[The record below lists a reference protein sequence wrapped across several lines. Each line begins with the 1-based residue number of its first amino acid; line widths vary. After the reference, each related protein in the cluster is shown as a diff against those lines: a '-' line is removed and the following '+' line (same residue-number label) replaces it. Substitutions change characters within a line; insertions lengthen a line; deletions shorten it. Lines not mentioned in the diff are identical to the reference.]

1 MDREKRHLIEDADW
15 DRLPLELA
23 KYARWLIR
31 RKRWRTGSGNI
42 LAEGKCCE
50 DLVQEAVK
58 RALDETRKWD
68 PTRVDLLMF
77 LKGTVRSV
85 VSHLADCDDNKLT
98 VLGLDDEGQL
108 GRERDEEVP
117 FGPKP
122 VPTPEELVLAAE
134 DETRVYRMV
143 LDAVQGKPELEDIAL
158 CLMDGVHKARD
169 IAENTGIEINRVYQL
184 KRQFKTILDSLAK
197 KAESCL

>member
-1 MDREKRHLIEDADW
+1 M
-15 DRLPLELA
+15 
-23 KYARWLIR
+23 
-31 RKRWRTGSGNI
+31 
-42 LAEGKCCE
+42 
-50 DLVQEAVK
+50 
-58 RALDETRKWD
+58 
-68 PTRVDLLMF
+68 
-77 LKGTVRSV
+77 
-85 VSHLADCDDNKLT
+85 
-98 VLGLDDEGQL
+98 
-108 GRERDEEVP
+108 P

-169 IAENTGIEINRVYQL
+169 IAENTGIEISRVYQL
-184 KRQFKTILDSLAK
+184 KRQLKTILDSLAK